1 MEEEARVLRGGSRA
15 LLMQIM
21 GGAQPPPS
29 VALVECGK
37 RRELL
42 WGGAMDDVVSGAVR
56 VSTQAPSKGSGQQ
69 SQARAWRI
77 STASNKLRATPS
89 SRGPMLKPRGGESS
103 SAMNFI

>member
-1 MEEEARVLRGGSRA
+1 MEEEARVLRAGSRA
-15 LLMQIM
+15 LPMQIM

-29 VALVECGK
+29 VALVECGE

-42 WGGAMDDVVSGAVR
+42 WGGAMDDVVSGAVC
-56 VSTQAPSKGSGQQ
+56 VSTQAPSKG
-69 SQARAWRI
+69 

-89 SRGPMLKPRGGESS
+89 SRGPMLKPRGSDSS